1 MDKYNKGDVKNC
13 EFIGES
19 SVLCCAI
26 RGETPQNSPTRDV
39 SDRKFTQY
47 YQIAYMYHP
56 YNKSYTAEPGLQI
69 FNHETLNISW
79 SMSFTLRLGQ
89 ISHYEQLSWLNIAP
103 SSFKEWHKTYLI
115 TLPPSLIAQE
125 NDK

>member
-39 SDRKFTQY
+39 TDTKFTQY
-47 YQIAYMYHP
+47 YHIAYMYHP
-56 YNKSYTAEPGLQI
+56 YNKSYTAEPGFQI
-69 FNHETLNISW
+69 FNHETLNIS
-79 SMSFTLRLGQ
+79 
-89 ISHYEQLSWLNIAP
+89 
-103 SSFKEWHKTYLI
+103 
-115 TLPPSLIAQE
+115 
-125 NDK
+125 